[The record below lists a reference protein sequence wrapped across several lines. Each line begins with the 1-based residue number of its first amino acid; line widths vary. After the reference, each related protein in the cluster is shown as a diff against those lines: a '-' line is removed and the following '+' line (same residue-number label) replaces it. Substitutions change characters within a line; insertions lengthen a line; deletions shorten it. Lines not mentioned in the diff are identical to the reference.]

1 MSKMATAK
9 LGKGKKAV
17 SQDELR
23 RLMRQKQRETSQN
36 RKRVESPFAKY
47 NSLGHLTCVLC
58 NTPIKSDILWQ
69 THILGKP
76 HKQKVDE
83 LKSSEQTSSPAP
95 VSNTPAAVDL
105 KRKAPSVTDPDVK
118 KVKQETAHSTE
129 SDLPADFFD
138 SKNSKG
144 VCSSSVSQTPGL
156 RLLAND
162 YDDDDDEDNDGNEN
176 SKPVSGN
183 GSLKKN
189 TEIPPVVADKLPS
202 DFFDSNVPI
211 PSHSGSIQK
220 AEESEKPAEKKE
232 NAAEALPEGF
242 FDDPVKDAKVRNVD
256 TPQDQMDKE
265 WDEFQKEMRQVTN
278 VSEAIVA
285 EDDEQGRLDRQIG
298 EIDEQIECYR
308 RVEVLRDKQELF
320 KESLKKQM
328 KSTSTHTADET
339 DSEGEEELQDL
350 LSSDWRA
357 KGTLLFQLST
367 PL

>member
-1 MSKMATAK
+1 MATAK

-17 SQDELR
+17 SQEELR

-47 NSLGHLTCVLC
+47 PLTLGHLTCVLC

-69 THILGKP
+69 AHILGKP

-83 LKSSEQTSSPAP
+83 LRSSEQTSPAP
-95 VSNTPAAVDL
+95 VSNTPAALDL

-118 KVKQETAHSTE
+118 KVKH
-129 SDLPADFFD
+129 FFD
-138 SKNSKG
+138 SS
-144 VCSSSVSQTPGL
+144 
-156 RLLAND
+156 
-162 YDDDDDEDNDGNEN
+162 
-176 SKPVSGN
+176 
-183 GSLKKN
+183 
-189 TEIPPVVADKLPS
+189 I
-202 DFFDSNVPI
+202 PI

-220 AEESEKPAEKKE
+220 AEESEKPTEKKE
-232 NAAEALPEGF
+232 NVSEALPEGF

-320 KESLKKQM
+320 KENLKKHM

-357 KGTLLFQLST
+357 KGSLLFQLST
-367 PL
+367 RL